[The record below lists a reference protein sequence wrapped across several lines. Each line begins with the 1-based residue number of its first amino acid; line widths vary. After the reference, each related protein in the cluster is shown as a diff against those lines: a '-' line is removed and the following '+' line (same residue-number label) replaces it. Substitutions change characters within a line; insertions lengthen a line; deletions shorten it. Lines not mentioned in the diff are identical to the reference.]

1 MHELSI
7 AVDLI
12 TTIEDT
18 ARAHQATSVSVAIV
32 EIGALSGVVPD
43 ALSFAFEVAR
53 KGSLAANCTLK
64 IEEIPLR
71 ARCSACQWEGEIE
84 PLNPVCPSCKQ
95 LSMEV
100 LSGRDMRL
108 VSIEI
113 DEEEDNA

>member
-12 TTIEDT
+12 ATIEDT
-18 ARAHQATSVSVAIV
+18 ARAHQATGVSLAIV
-32 EIGALSGVVPD
+32 EVGALSGVVPD

-53 KGSLAANCTLK
+53 KGSLAADCTL
-64 IEEIPLR
+64 EIKEVPLK

-84 PLNPVCPSCKQ
+84 PLNPVCPSCKE

-113 DEEEDNA
+113 DEEKDHA